1 MEVGHQGKAQGL
13 GEYQVQKLVKL
24 KEPVEYC
31 DDEGKKFFFHPL
43 LAQIKW
49 KNTGDLELWLTY
61 YIQKEGKNPR
71 FAGQFSAM
79 VSEDSFVELLAGA
92 IEEGFFSPRSLSTLQ
107 QVISKCS
114 EELKTNKCPTIWSG
128 QSSIKA

>member
-1 MEVGHQGKAQGL
+1 MMEVGHQGSAQGL
-13 GEYQVQKLVKL
+13 GKYQVQKLVKL

-31 DDEGKKFFFHPL
+31 DDKGKRFFFHPL

-61 YIQKEGKNPR
+61 YIQKEGEKPR
-71 FAGQFSAM
+71 FAGQFSPM
-79 VSEDSFVELLAGA
+79 VSEDSFVELLVGA

-107 QVISKCS
+107 QAISKR
-114 EELKTNKCPTIWSG
+114 SG
-128 QSSIKA
+128 EVKDK

>member
-1 MEVGHQGKAQGL
+1 MIEVGHQGSAQGL

-24 KEPVEYC
+24 KEPVECC

-49 KNTGDLELWLTY
+49 ENTGDLELWLTY
-61 YIQKEGKNPR
+61 YRQKEGEKPR

-79 VSEDSFVELLAGA
+79 LSEDSFVELLAGA

-107 QVISKCS
+107 QAISKCS
-114 EELKTNKCPTIWSG
+114 GGVKDK
-128 QSSIKA
+128 